1 MMDRLHEI
9 LSNQHNR
16 QLTAWEQL
24 LSTEN
29 RTTNESVQF
38 TLWLK
43 GSMNTWYE
51 INKLTVR

>member
-16 QLTAWEQL
+16 QLSWWEQRL
-24 LSTEN
+24 CTEG
-29 RTTNESVQF
+29 RTTKEQVKF

-43 GSMNTWYE
+43 GCV
-51 INKLTVR
+51 INDNQIRKLLVR